1 MQAEPIS
8 KQSFFDEDDTNITFA
23 FQAPESKNHK
33 DLQLPATLKD
43 TLTLKHSTPDGLKT
57 SAYYGLHNK
66 LLVRYQDETN
76 CEPEALLDLIHS
88 RYKAIKPDETNTE
101 YGFSFVK
108 NGSTY
113 EFYCQDKQT
122 ADNWADALKKVCV
135 LISFHDDYKAI
146 KMIGRGSFA
155 KVYLVESKTN
165 GKSFAVKA
173 FTKESMAVSNKA
185 NAKPSMLNEIEIM
198 RNLDH
203 ENIIKLYE
211 VYETD
216 KSIYLVLE
224 LIQGKSLYEV
234 LKKTNFKEDTSCTRV
249 INLVRSL
256 LDALAYLASKGIMH
270 RDLKPDNILLDQG
283 DKVKIVDFG
292 LATFIDATPY
302 IFKKCGTPG
311 YIAPEVFKYDDKDF
325 NTAYDDHCDV
335 FSVGCLLY
343 YMLFSQPLF
352 EGSTAQDILRANRK
366 FFADYPVLN
375 AIRLEY
381 KDSMSKISK
390 DGINLLL
397 DLIEFDPKKR
407 ITANHALTHPFFIP
421 VPMGMQRVVGSN
433 EFVIDALS
441 KYSQAEIYSPSSP
454 LKLNIAA
461 QREHREQVYS
471 PLTPLTPMRM
481 DSFDNSPM
489 LPPSK
494 KDRFVREDSLYL
506 DIGKPEINGR
516 IDTITSGSMNNS
528 LLLATRTDSTN
539 ELPSP
544 CLPSKFSN
552 VGAGLVRT
560 NSKTYKASN
569 NRPSFLKAAIFNSM
583 QRNNS
588 EGLRD
593 DETPKLA
600 SMGEQT
606 SPTKSFEGRDI
617 NSRSSPEKENEIQQ
631 DQSDENEE
639 VQYNI
644 DKVNLAANNGFKANT
659 NQKMRRFQPFAPGN
673 LIIPKN
679 NAM

>member
-1 MQAEPIS
+1 MQPEPIS
-8 KQSFFDEDDTNITFA
+8 KQSLFDDDDTNILFTF
-23 FQAPESKNHK
+23 QSPDQKHHK
-33 DLQLPATLKD
+33 DLQLPATLKEQ
-43 TLTLKHSTPDGLKT
+43 LSVKSSAPDSERT
-57 SAYYGLHNK
+57 TAHFGLHNK
-66 LLVRYQDETN
+66 LLVQYKDETN
-76 CEPEALLDLIHS
+76 QEPEILLDLIHS
-88 RYKAIKPDETNTE
+88 RYKTIKPDETNTE
-101 YGFSFVK
+101 YGFSFIK
-108 NGSTY
+108 NNVT
-113 EFYCQDKQT
+113 FDFFCPDKQT

-135 LISFHDDYKAI
+135 LVSFHDDYKAI

-234 LKKTNFKEDTSCTRV
+234 LKKTNFKEDPTSTRV
-249 INLVRSL
+249 INLIRSL

-325 NTAYDDHCDV
+325 NTSYDDHCDV
-335 FSVGCLLY
+335 FSIGCLLY

-366 FFADYPVLN
+366 FTGDYHTMN
-375 AIRLEY
+375 TIRLEY
-381 KDSMSKISK
+381 KDSTSKISK
-390 DGINLLL
+390 DGLNLLL
-397 DLIEFDPKKR
+397 DLVEFDPKKR

-421 VPMGMQRVVGSN
+421 VPMGMQRVIGSN
-433 EFVIDALS
+433 EFVIDALN

-454 LKLNIAA
+454 LKLNLAP
-461 QREHREQVYS
+461 QHREQVYS

-516 IDTITSGSMNNS
+516 VDTITSGSMNNS

-544 CLPSKFSN
+544 CLPSKFSTL
-552 VGAGLVRT
+552 GTGLVRT
-560 NSKTYKASN
+560 NSKTYKSSN
-569 NRPSFLKAAIFNSM
+569 NRPSFLKAAIFNNM

-588 EGLRD
+588 EGLREED
-593 DETPKLA
+593 TTPKLA
-600 SMGEQT
+600 PIGENSL
-606 SPTKSFEGRDI
+606 SPTKNFKQE
-617 NSRSSPEKENEIQQ
+617 SSPEKENEIQQ
-631 DQSDENEE
+631 DNENEE
-639 VQYNI
+639 IQYNI
-644 DKVNLAANNGFKANT
+644 DKVNMAANGGYQVNKS

-679 NAM
+679 TGM